1 MKYNLDKPYPKL
13 PMVLE
18 KLVKGVKNILA
29 DNLVGVYLVGS
40 LATGDFDLDSD
51 IDFLVIIK
59 EELSE
64 QTVHELQSMHR
75 EIYKQDCYPAHHLEG
90 SYMSLKILN
99 DAESVNKTTLWY
111 LDNGSTTFERS
122 IHDNRWHVRWM
133 LRENGVALFGP
144 DPKTL
149 VPPVP
154 IDKMRIEIGDIMH
167 VLEKGF
173 MEELDQPLS
182 FYNTRFGQSFSVLT
196 ICRMLHSIQTG
207 TIQSK
212 LVGATWAKD
221 ALDPRWRDLI
231 DKAWEERKGV
241 RFCVKIRQPAK
252 RELLDKTAEFIE
264 YGIQMKDEL
273 LKNLQ

>member
-1 MKYNLDKPYPKL
+1 MKFNLDKVYPEL

-18 KLVKGVKNILA
+18 QLIMGVKEILGN
-29 DNLVGVYLVGS
+29 NLIGVYLIGS

-51 IDFLVIIK
+51 IDFLVIIND
-59 EELSE
+59 ELSDE
-64 QTVHELQSMHR
+64 TVQELQNMHR
-75 EIYKQDCYPAHHLEG
+75 EIYTHDCYPAHHLEG

-196 ICRMLHSIQTG
+196 ICRMLHSIETG

-212 LVGATWAKD
+212 LAGANWAKQ
-221 ALDPRWRDLI
+221 ALDPQWRNLI
-231 DKAWEERKGV
+231 DQAWEERKGV
-241 RFCVKIRQPAK
+241 RFCVKIRQPAE

-264 YGIQMKDEL
+264 YGILMKDEL

>member
-1 MKYNLDKPYPKL
+1 MKYNLDNVYAELPK
-13 PMVLE
+13 VLDQ
-18 KLVKGVKNILA
+18 LVSGAKNILV
-29 DNLVGVYLVGS
+29 DNLVGIYLVGS

-59 EELSE
+59 DELSDE
-64 QTVHELQSMHR
+64 TVQELQNMHR

-133 LRENGVALFGP
+133 LREKGVTLFGP

-149 VPPVP
+149 LPPVP
-154 IDKMRIEIGDIMH
+154 INKMRNEIGDIMH

-196 ICRMLHSIQTG
+196 ICRMLHAIQTG

-212 LVGATWAKD
+212 LAGANWAKQ
-221 ALDPRWRDLI
+221 ALDPRWRNLI
-231 DKAWEERKGV
+231 DQAWEERKGV